1 MSTTGQRFLV
11 RRDDLND
18 TQVEA
23 LDTAAPLAEGQVR
36 VRVVHFAF
44 TANNITYAVFGDS
57 LQYWRFFPAPEGFG
71 CVPVWGHAEV
81 EASACEGVA
90 VGERLYGYWPMA
102 THAWLQPAALTADGL
117 TDAAVHR
124 RELPA
129 VYNRYQR
136 VQRAGADDEGVVA
149 VLRPLFATA
158 WLIDDFLRNAEDFG
172 AATLLLSS
180 ASSKT
185 ALATAFCLKHV
196 AGSHQ
201 RTARVLGATSP
212 ARLEATR
219 GLGLYDRVIAYDE
232 LTGLPADEPA
242 VYIDFAGDAPFRRRV
257 HEHWRDALTHSASI
271 GGTHHNALGSGSGL
285 PGPRPTLFFAPE
297 QMRRR
302 SAPPPEGLGRAG
314 LLQAI
319 DAAWAAFIAV
329 AAQGD
334 KPWVTI
340 EHRRGTEAMRAA
352 YLEVLEGRADAS
364 RGLMLS
370 F

>member
-1 MSTTGQRFLV
+1 MSTGQRFLV
-11 RRDDLND
+11 RRDDLAS
-18 TQVEA
+18 TRIEP
-23 LDTAAPLAEGQVR
+23 LDPDASLADGQVR
-36 VRVVHFAF
+36 VRVEHFAF

-57 LQYWRFFPAPEGFG
+57 LQYWRFFPASEGEG

-102 THAWLQPAALTADGL
+102 THAWLRPASITPDGL
-117 TDAAVHR
+117 TDASEHR
-124 RELPA
+124 RDLPA

-136 VQRAGADDEGVVA
+136 VQRASPDAEGVVA
-149 VLRPLFATA
+149 VLKPLFATA
-158 WLIDDFLRNAEDFG
+158 WLIDDFLRQAGDFG

-185 ALATAFCLKHV
+185 ALATAFCLKRS
-196 AGSHQ
+196 A
-201 RTARVLGATSP
+201 RAARVVGATSP
-212 ARLEATR
+212 ARMGFTC
-219 GLGLYDRVIAYDE
+219 GLDLYDEVIAYDG
-232 LTGLPADEPA
+232 LATLPADAPA
-242 VYIDFAGDAPFRRRV
+242 VYIDFAGDVPFRRRV

-271 GGTHHNALGSGSGL
+271 GGTHHDALGSGGGL
-285 PGPRPTLFFAPE
+285 PGPKPTLFFAPE

-302 SAPPPEGLGRAG
+302 SAPPPEGLGRSG

-319 DAAWAAFIAV
+319 DAAWTAFIAL
-329 AAQGD
+329 AAHGAQ
-334 KPWVTI
+334 PWVAI
-340 EHRRGTEAMRAA
+340 EHRRGADAMREA
-352 YLEVLEGRADAS
+352 YLEVLQGRADAS